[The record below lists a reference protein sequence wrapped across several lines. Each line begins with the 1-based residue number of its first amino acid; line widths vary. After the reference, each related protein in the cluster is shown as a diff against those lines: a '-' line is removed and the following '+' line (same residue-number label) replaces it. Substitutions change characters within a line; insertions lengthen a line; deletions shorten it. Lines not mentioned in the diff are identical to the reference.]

1 MVWPLFVVSVVN
13 ICSTF
18 KWTFLFRHSKSHSMS
33 VLYSLVIYIGRWKVS
48 LLGFIF
54 DLDQHWCINEKY
66 FSLDLSCPTFFRVFF
81 SKILLFSYFL
91 KNYGATF
98 LLLFHLGMLES
109 LQIVALNTMLTS
121 KLYCSTS
128 FALYSAHE
136 KCNIWTRPY
145 FWNQMSFISSKKW
158 GEGGGAALRFKSS
171 HIFIVKTWQVWCSL
185 LKEWL
190 FSHCCFYIKPGLVGF
205 Q

>member
-13 ICSTF
+13 ICITF

-48 LLGFIF
+48 LLEVIF
-54 DLDQHWCINEKY
+54 DLDQHWCIHEKY
-66 FSLDLSCPTFFRVFF
+66 FSLDLSCPTFFLVFF

-98 LLLFHLGMLES
+98 LLLFHLGMPES
-109 LQIVALNTMLTS
+109 LQIVAPNTMLTS

-158 GEGGGAALRFKSS
+158 GKGGGGGGG
-171 HIFIVKTWQVWCSL
+171 CSP
-185 LKEWL
+185 E
-190 FSHCCFYIKPGLVGF
+190 V
-205 Q
+205 